1 MIFRN
6 QDEMKDKIIQLLK
19 TAIDALVDC
28 GEIPQEVVPNQIP
41 LEHSRRKDQGDYATA
56 VVLAMARASGRNSRE
71 LATLVQQH
79 LPASTFVKTVEV
91 AGPGFINFYLKN
103 TALAD
108 TVAEVL
114 EQRDAYGNRPV
125 ASGGRVLIEFV
136 SANPTG
142 PLHVGHGRGAA
153 FGDTLARLLRA
164 AGNEVDTEYYVN
176 DLGRQIDILSLSVW
190 IRYLQLEGQQVQLPS
205 ASYQGDYI
213 IDVARELQQKLGSDL
228 VFDLQTRGLD
238 KDPDSILTDMILEAR
253 TLMGVKRFRFVRD
266 FVLERMIN
274 IIQSDLA
281 ALGIKHDTWFFE
293 SQVAEEGDLK
303 RIVDLLW
310 QRDCLIERDG
320 ATWFKSSAYGD
331 EKDRVLIRSGGE
343 YTYFA
348 SDIAY
353 HLNKLQRGY
362 DYIIN
367 IWGADHHGYIARM
380 NAAIE
385 AAGKDPKSLKIF
397 LVQFASL
404 YRGKQKI
411 PMSTRAGE
419 FVSLQELVGEI
430 GCDAARFFYVLRKSE
445 QHLDFDLELA
455 KQQSSEN
462 PVYYVQYAHAR
473 ICSIFRQ
480 MSERGLVRATK
491 CDFTLLKQDVEL
503 NLIKRISRY
512 PELIQGA
519 ALAFEPHQVAYFL
532 RDLATEF
539 HSFYNR
545 ERILDCDPPL
555 CNARLGLIDAV
566 RQVIANGLRILGVT
580 APESM

>member
-1 MIFRN
+1 
-6 QDEMKDKIIQLLK
+6 MKDKIVQLLK

-28 GEIPQEVVPNQIP
+28 GEITRDVLPDKIP

-56 VVLAMARASGRNSRE
+56 VALVMARVSGRSPRE

-79 LPASTFVKTVEV
+79 LPKIEFVKSVEV

-108 TVAEVL
+108 AVGEVL
-114 EQRDAYGNRPV
+114 EQRDTYGNRPV
-125 ASGGRVLIEFV
+125 ASGDRVLIEFV

-176 DLGRQIDILSLSVW
+176 DLGRQMDILSLSVW

-205 ASYQGDYI
+205 ASYQGDYM
-213 IDVARELQQKLGSDL
+213 IDVARDLQQELGSDL
-228 VFDLQTRGLD
+228 VFADLQASERD
-238 KDPDSILTDMILEAR
+238 KDPDSILTEMIREAR
-253 TLMGVKRFRFVRD
+253 KLMGDKRFRFVRE
-266 FVLERMIN
+266 FVLERMVN

-293 SQVAEEGDLK
+293 SQVAEKGDLK
-303 RIVDLLW
+303 RVVDQLW
-310 QRDCLIERDG
+310 QRDCLVERDG

-331 EKDRVLIRSGGE
+331 EKDRVLIRSDGE

-353 HLNKLQRGY
+353 HLNKLQRSH

-385 AAGKDPKSLKIF
+385 AAGKDPKCLKIF

-419 FVSLQELVGEI
+419 FVSLQELVDEI

-473 ICSIFRQ
+473 ICSVFRQ
-480 MSERGLVRATK
+480 MSERGLMRATT
-491 CDFTLLKQDVEL
+491 CDFSVLTQDVEL

-512 PELIQGA
+512 PELIQSA

-555 CNARLGLIDAV
+555 RNARLGLIDAV
-566 RQVIANGLRILGVT
+566 RQVIANGLEILGVT